1 MKEEKIQYYEGV
13 YADEFPIG
21 PYFRDKFNKIPSN
34 LRYDYT
40 FNYSKLIE
48 YLTESQYLE
57 LLSTYQIKSDKV
69 QKNAG
74 STKVFGSKQHQG
86 FIVKVENI
94 EGEKECWVVIY
105 YTKRPLVKSLIKEIE
120 GFKIDSSNKKVGLI
134 VKDEY
139 GLVLQKFDISRKD
152 KLNLTKNY
160 NNDFKEISTKIV
172 NKLNEKNGKGIIL
185 LHGKPGTG
193 KTTYIRHLTRL
204 IEKEIIFLPN
214 NMVDILATPEFV
226 PFMMKH
232 PDSVLIIEDAEKV
245 VRNRNGNGNETAVSN
260 LLNLSDGIL
269 GDCLKT
275 QIVATFNT
283 ERQLIDKALLRKGR
297 LIAEYMFDNLCI
309 DKTNKLFKSL
319 DIDYKTQ
326 DPMSLAD
333 IYNYEDNLGID
344 NNKKT
349 KIGF

>member
-13 YADEFPIG
+13 YVDEFPIG
-21 PYFRDKFNKIPSN
+21 PYFRDKFNRIPSN

-40 FNYSKLIE
+40 FNYNKLIK

-57 LLSTYQIKSDKV
+57 LLATYQIKSDKV
-69 QKNAG
+69 TKNG
-74 STKVFGSKQHQG
+74 GTTKIFSSKQHQE

-94 EGEKECWVVIY
+94 KGEKEGWVIIY
-105 YTKRPLVKSLIKEIE
+105 YTKRPLVEDLIKEIE
-120 GFKIDSSNKKVGLI
+120 EFKIDTTNKKVGLI

-139 GLVLQKFDISRKD
+139 GLVLQKFDINNKD
-152 KLNLTKNY
+152 KLDLNKNY
-160 NNDFKEISTKIV
+160 NEDFKKISKKIV

-193 KTTYIRHLTRL
+193 KTTYIRHLTSL
-204 IEKEIIFLPN
+204 VEKEIIFLPN
-214 NMVDILATPEFV
+214 NMVDVLATPEFI
-226 PFMMKH
+226 PFMMKY
-232 PDSVLIIEDAEKV
+232 PNSILIIEDAEKV

-283 ERQLIDKALLRKGR
+283 DRNLIDKALLRKGR
-297 LIAEYMFDNLCI
+297 LIAEYMFDDLCI

-319 DIDYKTQ
+319 GIKYKPNKSMTL
-326 DPMSLAD
+326 SD
-333 IYNYEDNLGID
+333 IYNYEDNLGIE
-344 NNKKT
+344 NNKKI

>member
-13 YADEFPIG
+13 YVDEFPTG

-34 LRYDYT
+34 LRYDYS
-40 FNYSKLIE
+40 FNYDKLIDC
-48 YLTESQYLE
+48 LTQSQYLE
-57 LLSTYQIKSDKV
+57 LVATYQVKGDKV
-69 QKNAG
+69 TKNAG
-74 STKVFGSKQHQG
+74 TTQIFVSKQHQE
-86 FIVKVENI
+86 FIVKVENVK
-94 EGEKECWVVIY
+94 GEKECWIIIY
-105 YTKRPLVKSLIKEIE
+105 YTTKAFVRSLIEEIE
-120 GFKIDSSNKKVGLI
+120 EFKIDCTNKKVGLI

-139 GLVLQKFDISRKD
+139 GLVLQKFDISRKN
-152 KLNLTKNY
+152 KLDLNKNY
-160 NNDFKEISTKIV
+160 NDDFKKISKKIV

-204 IEKEIIFLPN
+204 VEKEIIFLPN

-226 PFMMKH
+226 PFMMKY

-283 ERQLIDKALLRKGR
+283 ERQLIDNALLRKGR
-297 LIAEYMFDNLCI
+297 LIAEYMFDNLCV

-319 DIDYKTQ
+319 NIKYKTTER
-326 DPMSLAD
+326 MSLAD

-344 NNKKT
+344 NKQPT